1 MSINHFDVLVVG
13 GGHAGLEATWIA
25 SQFSLSV
32 GLISLPGVPLGH
44 TPCNPS
50 VGGVGKGQV
59 VRELDALG
67 GLMGKLTDQAG
78 IHYRILNESKGYAV
92 HSTRAQVDKDLYH
105 HYAAEAI
112 KSLPNVKLIF
122 DKVIKVRKG
131 EMFQAETLA
140 GLSITASK
148 IVMTVGTFLG
158 GKLHLGPE
166 QSFGGARGFDNA
178 PALNEIFNTIK
189 SLPTRF
195 KTGTPARL
203 SAKSIVWEKLE
214 PQTSDPRASNF
225 HWDSP
230 ADRTQ
235 KQIDCYLTRTNVNTM
250 EIIRAAR
257 ERSPLYNGQIKGVGP
272 RYCPSIE
279 DKAFRYPDRNTHHI
293 FLEPEGLKTDHVYP
307 SGLSTSLPKDV
318 QEDFLRTIEGL
329 ENVEILVH
337 GYAVEYDV
345 IDTTSLS
352 QTLEHKE
359 VKGIYFAGQV
369 NGTSGY
375 EEAAG
380 QGLIAGANAALSF
393 VGCDPLILS
402 RNDSYI
408 GVLIEDLVSNVR
420 DEPYRLFTARSEN
433 RLYIREDNTLVRIA
447 PYRKQ
452 MGLNFEIDRYQQN
465 FLQELSLLNSLL
477 KDDVYHVSFEQKNRF
492 SQMNYGDLVHNL
504 NLSELIRRAELD
516 PFVVLTHE
524 LGHFGLKFKN
534 DVIKT
539 AAIAEKYSG
548 YIQRSHEETERM
560 EKLLKRKIDWQKIVD
575 SPNVSFECRL
585 RIKAIRP
592 ETFGQLKNIEGIRP
606 ATLAYVAGNLL

>member
-1 MSINHFDVLVVG
+1 
-13 GGHAGLEATWIA
+13 
-25 SQFSLSV
+25 
-32 GLISLPGVPLGH
+32 
-44 TPCNPS
+44 
-50 VGGVGKGQV
+50 
-59 VRELDALG
+59 
-67 GLMGKLTDQAG
+67 
-78 IHYRILNESKGYAV
+78 
-92 HSTRAQVDKDLYH
+92 
-105 HYAAEAI
+105 
-112 KSLPNVKLIF
+112 
-122 DKVIKVRKG
+122 
-131 EMFQAETLA
+131 
-140 GLSITASK
+140 
-148 IVMTVGTFLG
+148 
-158 GKLHLGPE
+158 
-166 QSFGGARGFDNA
+166 
-178 PALNEIFNTIK
+178 
-189 SLPTRF
+189 
-195 KTGTPARL
+195 
-203 SAKSIVWEKLE
+203 
-214 PQTSDPRASNF
+214 
-225 HWDSP
+225 
-230 ADRTQ
+230 
-235 KQIDCYLTRTNVNTM
+235 
-250 EIIRAAR
+250 
-257 ERSPLYNGQIKGVGP
+257 
-272 RYCPSIE
+272 
-279 DKAFRYPDRNTHHI
+279 
-293 FLEPEGLKTDHVYP
+293 
-307 SGLSTSLPKDV
+307 
-318 QEDFLRTIEGL
+318 LRTIEGL
-329 ENVEILVH
+329 ESVEVLVH

-380 QGLIAGANAALSF
+380 QGLIAGANAALNF
-393 VGCDPLILS
+393 VGAEPLILS

-433 RLYIREDNTLVRIA
+433 RLYIREDNTVVRIA

-465 FLQELSLLNSLL
+465 FLQELDLLNSLL
-477 KDDVYHVSFEQKNRF
+477 KDDVYHVSLEQKKRF
-492 SQMNYGDLVHNL
+492 SEMNYGELVHNL

-539 AAIAEKYSG
+539 AAIAEKYCG

-585 RIKAIRP
+585 RIKAVRP